1 MIALSTYAGRKVAV
15 LGLARSGSAAVR
27 ALGAAGAEVIAWDDN
42 AQRRTEHAGV
52 SVQLTNL
59 SSCDFDN
66 VAALVLS
73 PGVPYTHPKPHPA
86 VVAARRAG
94 VDVVGDVEL
103 FATAPRTSRIVGIT
117 GTNGKSTTTALIG
130 HLLRTTGRAVEVG
143 GNIGTPVL
151 DLDPLD
157 PEGVYVVELSSYQID
172 LAPSLV
178 CDVAVLINISSDH
191 LDRHGDMAGYVAVKR
206 RIFSGQQ
213 GGQAAVVGVDDAYSR
228 ETYEWLKAQGHDNVV
243 PIAVGNRVDDG
254 VYVVDGLLHDEMK
267 DDRATVSL
275 DGIASL
281 RGRHNW
287 QNVAA
292 AYAACRSLG
301 LSRDD
306 IAAALPSFPGL
317 RHRMESVGVV
327 DGVEYVNDSK
337 ATNADAAARALAT
350 FDEVFWIAGGCPKDG
365 GYDVLVPSLAHV
377 RKAYLIGE
385 AAEAM
390 DGALSEKV
398 ATSVCGTL
406 AAAVAAAAE
415 DAARAADEGASPVV
429 LLSPACASFDQFAD
443 YEARG
448 DAFRDLVSARKGAA

>member
-1 MIALSTYAGRKVAV
+1 MIALPTYAGRKVAV
-15 LGLARSGSAAVR
+15 LGLARSGAAAVR
-27 ALGAAGAEVIAWDDN
+27 ALKASGADIIAWDDN
-42 AQRRTEHAGV
+42 ETRRNEHAGAGIE
-52 SVQLTNL
+52 LTDL
-59 SSCDFDN
+59 SHCSFDN

-86 VVAARRAG
+86 VTAARDAG
-94 VDVVGDVEL
+94 VGVVGDVEL
-103 FATAPRTSRIVGIT
+103 FATASRPSRLVGIT

-130 HLLRTTGRAVEVG
+130 HLLAASGRPVEVG

-157 PEGVYVVELSSYQID
+157 AGGIYVVELSSYQID

-191 LDRHGDMAGYVAVKR
+191 LDRHGDMDGYVAVKR
-206 RIFSGQQ
+206 RIF
-213 GGQAAVVGVDDAYSR
+213 GGQRGGQTAVVGVDDAYSR

-243 PIAVGNRVDDG
+243 PIAAGHEIDDG
-254 VYVVDGLLHDEMK
+254 VFVVDGVLHDRIDS
-267 DDRATVSL
+267 DDATLSL
-275 DGIASL
+275 DGIKSL

-292 AYAACRSLG
+292 AYAATRALG
-301 LSRDD
+301 VTRDV
-306 IAAALPSFPGL
+306 IAEALPSFPGL
-317 RHRMESVGVV
+317 PHRMESVGVV

-337 ATNADAAARALAT
+337 ATNVDAAARALAT
-350 FDEVFWIAGGCPKDG
+350 FDPIFWIAGGRAKEG
-365 GYDVLVPSLAHV
+365 GYDALAPVLGNV

-385 AAEAM
+385 AAETM
-390 DGALSEKV
+390 TSALSDRV

-415 DAARAADEGASPVV
+415 DAAQTADAGDHPVV
-429 LLSPACASFDQFAD
+429 LLSPACASFDQFGD

-448 DAFRDLVSARKGAA
+448 DAFRALVAKRKGAA